1 MKGYMLV
8 GDIKLMLW
16 RFMSSK
22 AAVGSSMDCA
32 FAFGS
37 EGVNA
42 LLYVT
47 QLQGLAEGSSP
58 ISPEKGAASSLTPRT
73 SECPNCS
80 TTPANVIT
88 SST

>member
-1 MKGYMLV
+1 MKGYMSA
-8 GDIKLMLW
+8 GDAESMLGGSCL
-16 RFMSSK
+16 RRR
-22 AAVGSSMDCA
+22 AVVGSSMDCA

-42 LLYVT
+42 LLSVT

-58 ISPEKGAASSLTPRT
+58 ISPGPS
-73 SECPNCS
+73 CS
-80 TTPANVIT
+80 TTLANVIT